1 MIINKTRWSSW
12 VPPFWFSFRDHLLS
26 ILGSFSVLY
35 RTRSKCCFWTNK
47 TKWNKTKTEE
57 KKERKE
63 EVIFRVDGDGDRLFL
78 KYAVSKISWFL
89 WARLGRGLSKT
100 TNFARTARFFVRFFA
115 APARPR
121 MSLSKWI
128 MHWPYSAK
136 IGLADAWSV
145 GNKLSIIETVDKMM
159 IVEALHECLSRFPK
173 TETLDTEQREESIRS
188 YHLGRWR
195 DGNLNS
201 QSRRSTKVITY
212 EERFGSKTAVLRRV
226 DKVHNGLCENSE

>member
-1 MIINKTRWSSW
+1 
-12 VPPFWFSFRDHLLS
+12 
-26 ILGSFSVLY
+26 
-35 RTRSKCCFWTNK
+35 
-47 TKWNKTKTEE
+47 
-57 KKERKE
+57 
-63 EVIFRVDGDGDRLFL
+63 
-78 KYAVSKISWFL
+78 
-89 WARLGRGLSKT
+89 
-100 TNFARTARFFVRFFA
+100 
-115 APARPR
+115 
-121 MSLSKWI
+121 
-128 MHWPYSAK
+128 
-136 IGLADAWSV
+136 
-145 GNKLSIIETVDKMM
+145 M